1 MPVRCCRRRRSMSRR
16 AVAVTSAGSAGFTS
30 QSESPNSW
38 ATVSAASSVASTS
51 PSVGTP
57 CSWAAASSRR
67 AVLSCRPPVRMIAS
81 GGGCFPRTA
90 WRTSSSEETIAVS
103 NPACSSAAFTR
114 TACSRSSV
122 VIRTLSAMSVR
133 RVFVRRTSCVV
144 RGVRAA
150 EQIDGVPEERG
161 EDRQSFFHT
170 VGRTWQVDDQR
181 LPSRTGAAAREP
193 GTREPGA
200 RSGANGLRD
209 PLGLT
214 LENRGGGFRR
224 HVTLGE
230 AGAAGREHDIDF
242 AGVRPAHEL
251 ARDAVRLI
259 RHHAAHHH
267 LVAVFRRPIQDRL
280 ARPVGALAY
289 CAQIRNRENPDS
301 HFLVLCGTKGIL
313 TTSAATFL
321 LRTSISIL
329 VPVLARSAG
338 R

>member
-30 QSESPNSW
+30 QSVSPNSW

-122 VIRTLSAMSVR
+122 VIRTLSAMRS
-133 RVFVRRTSCVV
+133 
-144 RGVRAA
+144 GVRCLVPGVSAA
-150 EQIDGVPEERG
+150 YEIHGVVEELLEYG
-161 EDRQSFFHT
+161 EPFFHA
-170 VGRTWQVDDQR
+170 VGRAGEIDDQR
-181 LPSRTGAAAREP
+181 LAPRARAAAREP
-193 GTREPGA
+193 GTGKAGA
-200 RSGANGLRD
+200 GRSADSFGDA
-209 PLGLT
+209 PCLT
-214 LENRGGGFRR
+214 LENRSGGFRR

-230 AGAAGREHDIDF
+230 AGTAGREHDIDF
-242 AGVRPAHEL
+242 AGIRPPHEL
-251 ARDAVRLI
+251 SRDAVRLI

-267 LVAVFRRPIQDRL
+267 LVAVFRRPVEDRV
-280 ARPVGALAY
+280 ARCVGALAY
-289 CAQIRNRENPDS
+289 CAQIRNRENSDS
-301 HFLVLCGTKGIL
+301 HFLVRCGTNGIL
-313 TTSAATFL
+313 TTSAATL
-321 LRTSISIL
+321 LPRTSISIL
-329 VPVLARSAG
+329 VPGFARSAG
-338 R
+338 RYEDRD